1 MYQPRSSQWKNA
13 VDTFIPPTV
22 SPPPYGTAIDSLNGV
37 AVYYNGDWQTTT
49 GRNLAPDGYNLG
61 IKWQCVEFIK
71 RYYYEN
77 FHHKMPDSYGD
88 AIDFYE
94 PKLTDGAY
102 SKRRDLWQFTNG
114 SKSRP
119 VTEDIIIFGG
129 NEVNP
134 YGHIALVSSTNA
146 DEVHIIQQNVGLYTR
161 DTLPITMGEDGK
173 WYVEGNV
180 LAWLRLKEK

>member
-1 MYQPRSSQWKNA
+1 
-13 VDTFIPPTV
+13 
-22 SPPPYGTAIDSLNGV
+22 
-37 AVYYNGDWQTTT
+37 
-49 GRNLAPDGYNLG
+49 
-61 IKWQCVEFIK
+61 
-71 RYYYEN
+71 
-77 FHHKMPDSYGD
+77 
-88 AIDFYE
+88 
-94 PKLTDGAY
+94 
-102 SKRRDLWQFTNG
+102 
-114 SKSRP
+114 

-180 LAWLRLKEK
+180 LAWLRRKEK